1 MLRPSSQSPKE
12 NTMLKKSDFCKI
24 VATLGPDTSTE
35 TAIEQLVLAGVC
47 VFRFNCS
54 HGSLPEYQ
62 QRVANIRKMEQK
74 YHCSLGILFDLQG
87 PKLRIGTFQNG
98 PVTLQAG
105 DSFQLDTNPAP
116 GDATRVCLPH
126 PEIFSVIKEG
136 MDLLLNDGAVRLRVN
151 TCTEN
156 TLQCTVQTGG
166 VVSDKKGVNVPGVK
180 LPISALTAKDRAD
193 LQTAEMLGAD
203 FIGLSFVQDP
213 KDIME
218 LRGLMKSKA
227 HIIAKIEKP
236 SAIEHLREIIDLS
249 DTIMVARGDLGVETS
264 PELVPVLQKKI
275 ISGCRKAGKPVI
287 VATQMLESMIHHP
300 VPTRAEAS
308 DVANAVYDGVDAV
321 MLSAETAQ
329 GQYPV
334 EAVTTMRRI
343 IQTVESDHRYR
354 KGLFLLERKNDSTK
368 EGAVT
373 AAAGVVA
380 SNMDT
385 ANVIVTFT
393 DSGSTSLRASKQ
405 RIGGVPIL
413 ALTPNVT
420 TARHLSLVWG
430 VTPIVV
436 ETLTNFDDMLAKAR
450 KAVLEQKLAK
460 EGENVVITAGIP
472 FGKAGTTNMLYV
484 LSV

>member
-1 MLRPSSQSPKE
+1 MPK
-12 NTMLKKSDFCKI
+12 NTDFCKI

-35 TAIEQLVLAGVC
+35 QAIEQLVLAGVS
-47 VFRFNCS
+47 VFRCNCS
-54 HGSLPEYQ
+54 HGSLSEYQ

-74 YHCSLGILFDLQG
+74 YNCSLGILFDLQG
-87 PKLRIGTFQNG
+87 PKLRIGTFKE
-98 PVTLQAG
+98 PSVMLQAG
-105 DSFQLDTNPAP
+105 APFQLDMDTTP
-116 GDATRVCLPH
+116 GDHTRVCLPH
-126 PEIFSVIKEG
+126 PEIFAALKEG
-136 MDLLLNDGAVRLRVN
+136 MELLVNDGTIRLRVDSF
-151 TCTEN
+151 TKDTAR
-156 TLQCTVQTGG
+156 CTVRVGG
-166 VVSDKKGVNVPGVK
+166 ILSAKKGVNVPGVK

-213 KDIME
+213 KDILE
-218 LRGLMKSKA
+218 LRSLMKSNA

-236 SAIEHLREIIDLS
+236 SAIEHLREIIDLA
-249 DTIMVARGDLGVETS
+249 DIIMVARGDLGVETS
-264 PELVPVLQKKI
+264 AELVPVLQKKI

-287 VATQMLESMIHHP
+287 VATQMLESMITSM

-329 GQYPV
+329 GAHPI

-343 IQTVESDHRYR
+343 IETVEADHRYR
-354 KGLFLLERKNDSTK
+354 KGLALLERKNDSTK

-373 AAAGVVA
+373 AAASVVA
-380 SNMDT
+380 TNMDT

-405 RIGGVPIL
+405 RVGGVPIL
-413 ALTPNVT
+413 ALTPNIT
-420 TARHLSLVWG
+420 TARQLNLAWG

-436 ETLTNFDDMLAKAR
+436 DNLTSFDDMLAQAR
-450 KAVLEQKLAK
+450 KAVLTQKLAQ
-460 EGENVVITAGIP
+460 EGDNVVITAGIP